1 MSIENLLAGT
11 NVEYS
16 VKDGVC
22 YIKAKRCRTR
32 VNKSDNPERDI
43 MSYINSTGGCKISAL
58 CRHTGHSRYRI
69 KQIVSNL
76 CDAGKAH
83 TVMSR
88 DGVKSI
94 IVYPN

>member
-11 NVEYS
+11 NVEYT

-43 MSYINSTGGCKISAL
+43 MSYLHKTQGCKISAL
-58 CRHTGHSRYRI
+58 CRHTGCSRYRVT
-69 KQIVSNL
+69 QIVNRL
-76 CDAGKAH
+76 CTTGKARK
-83 TVMSR
+83 TEVR
-88 DGVKSI
+88 DGTKAIV
-94 IVYPN
+94 VYPI